1 MSPPTPPSDLP
12 PSMRAALRGAAW
24 EVVEI
29 GMSGAQVWRVAAPG
43 QSPRYLKGASGA
55 HVRELRAERD
65 RLEWL
70 QSRLP
75 VPAVRGWAEVAAE
88 GGADEQA
95 RGWLLL
101 SEAPGLMACDPSF
114 AGDPQRVVALLAEG
128 LRRLHGLA
136 IADCP
141 FDARLDQ
148 RLAQAVWEIRAGLA
162 DEEAVRAELGMS
174 AEDLLA
180 RLTAMRPAEPA
191 ADLVFTHGDY
201 CLPNIL
207 LAAEGSYV
215 SAYLDWGR
223 AGVADRY
230 QDLAIG
236 ARSVRHNLG
245 DEWGERFLAA
255 YGLSPLDRARLDW
268 YETLDELF

>member
-1 MSPPTPPSDLP
+1 MSPPTPPSDVP
-12 PSMRAALRGAAW
+12 PSMRAALRSAAW

-43 QSPRYLKGASGA
+43 QPPRYLKRASGA
-55 HVRELRAERD
+55 RVRELRAERD
-65 RLEWL
+65 RLQWL

-75 VPAVRGWAEVAAE
+75 VPAVCGWAEAAAE

-174 AEDLLA
+174 TEDLLA